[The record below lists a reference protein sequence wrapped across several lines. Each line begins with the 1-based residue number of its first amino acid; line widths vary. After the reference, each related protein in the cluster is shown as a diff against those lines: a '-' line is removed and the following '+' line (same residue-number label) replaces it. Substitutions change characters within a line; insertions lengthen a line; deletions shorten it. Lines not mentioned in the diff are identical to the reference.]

1 MAEPELRI
9 IDAHHHLWD
18 LTVNHYPWLTD
29 ARREILIGDPAPIA
43 KNYLLPDFFGDA
55 KNQNVVKSVHLE
67 AGHSGADPVLETAW
81 LQKLAEDPASRGFP
95 HAIVAHANFAAPD
108 VERTLERHCDHR
120 NVRGIRHIVNRHA
133 DPILNFADRDYLN
146 DPAWRQ
152 NFPLLKRFG
161 LSFDLQLY
169 PAQMADG
176 ARLAREN
183 PEIQIILNHT
193 GMPIERTQESFAE
206 WRTGMQ
212 GLAAFPNVAAKI
224 SGLGMLDHHWTEDS
238 IRPFVLGTID
248 IFGVNRCA
256 FASNFPVDSMMSDY
270 DTLWNAFKAIT
281 TGFSESER
289 AALFHDNAAR
299 LYRI

>member
-1 MAEPELRI
+1 MADTDLRI

-18 LTVNHYPWLTD
+18 LNVNHYPWLTD

-43 KNYLLPDFFGDA
+43 KNYVLPDFLDDA
-55 KNQNVVKSVHLE
+55 KNQKVAKSVHLE

-81 LQKLAEDPASRGFP
+81 LQKIAENPGSGGFP

-108 VERTLERHCDHR
+108 VQRTLERHCEHR
-120 NVRGIRHIVNRHA
+120 NVRGIRHILNRHPN
-133 DPILNFADRDYLN
+133 PILNFADRDYLH
-146 DPAWRQ
+146 DPSWRH
-152 NFPLLKRFG
+152 NFPLLKRFN
-161 LSFDLQLY
+161 LSFDLQIY

-176 ARLAREN
+176 AALAREN

-193 GMPIERTQESFAE
+193 GMPIERTNEGFAE
-206 WRTGMQ
+206 WRAGMQ
-212 GLAAFPNVAAKI
+212 GLSAFSNVAVKI

-238 IRPFVLGTID
+238 IRPFVLATID
-248 IFGVNRCA
+248 IFGVDRCV
-256 FASNFPVDSMMSDY
+256 FASNFPVDRLMSDY

-281 TGFSESER
+281 AEFSESER